1 MGVGLTG
8 SGGKK
13 QINRGGT
20 APTEGPQGVGV
31 AYNEVKHNIL
41 MAGSGFMTGNVGTQG
56 ANQSEGKGLG
66 TFFMKKMGG
75 APVIQ
80 PPGTQNGSKKNKKE
94 KIKKKYH
101 PLQNKQVNSSG
112 TTHQSKLQ
120 LELSAIEE

>member
-1 MGVGLTG
+1 MTG
-8 SGGKK
+8 SGKK

-20 APTEGPQGVGV
+20 SPAQGPQGVGV

-41 MAGSGFMTGNVGTQG
+41 MAGSGFMTGNVGSQG
-56 ANQSEGKGLG
+56 GAGQSEGKGLG

-101 PLQNKQVNSSG
+101 PLQNK
-112 TTHQSKLQ
+112 
-120 LELSAIEE
+120 